1 MNKLTEKVAIMT
13 GGASG
18 IGKGIAQAFIKEGA
32 KVAILDLDEV
42 AGQETVKELNEQTD
56 QALFIQANLA
66 EHEKLPSVVDRV
78 IDKYGQLDILVNNA
92 HASRNKLFEETT
104 MDDLDLSFGTG
115 LDRKS
120 TRLNSSH
127 VANSY

>member
-1 MNKLTEKVAIMT
+1 MNKLTDNVAIIT

-32 KVAILDLDEV
+32 KVAIVDLDEV

-56 QALFIQANLA
+56 QALFIRANLA

-104 MDDLDLSFGTG
+104 MDDLDLS

-120 TRLNSSH
+120 
-127 VANSY
+127 VV